1 MTSQRSLD
9 RLEAEMR
16 REEIEAD
23 IIDIPEVVDISGN
36 IIYIVSED
44 VREKVIE
51 LIQWIP
57 DWVDFLKNITIKVSW
72 E

>member
-51 LIQWIP
+51 LIQ
-57 DWVDFLKNITIKVSW
+57 
-72 E
+72 